1 MKKII
6 TGMVIGT
13 VVGTMFG
20 MGLEAAGLAKAVID
34 DGVDLNEVVWHGYE
48 KGKHDSDVVI
58 NSWRRKYS
66 TPERRR

>member
-48 KGKHDSDVVI
+48 KGKHDGEQVI
-58 NSWRRKYS
+58 SSWRRKYS